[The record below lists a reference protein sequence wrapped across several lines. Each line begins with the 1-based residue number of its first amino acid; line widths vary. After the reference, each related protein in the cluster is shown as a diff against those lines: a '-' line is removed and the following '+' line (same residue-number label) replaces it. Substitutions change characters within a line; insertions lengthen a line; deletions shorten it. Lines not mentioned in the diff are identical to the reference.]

1 MGPATTGLV
10 SSTTVGSGAEATS
23 GADAGAASDA
33 GPVSAA
39 EVDSAAVAA
48 AGSGV
53 AVRGVA
59 ALRFVDVAVLRLA
72 VDLLLGIFASDR
84 FDYEISITD
93 FARSV
98 GGKKQF
104 FGL

>member
-23 GADAGAASDA
+23 GADAGAAS
-33 GPVSAA
+33 
-39 EVDSAAVAA
+39 
-48 AGSGV
+48 
-53 AVRGVA
+53 VRGVA